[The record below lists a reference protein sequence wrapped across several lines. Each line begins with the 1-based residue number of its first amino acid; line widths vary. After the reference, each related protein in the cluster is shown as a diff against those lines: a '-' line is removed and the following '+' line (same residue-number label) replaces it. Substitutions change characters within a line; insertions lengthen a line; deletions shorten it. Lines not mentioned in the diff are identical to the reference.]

1 MARPRKQINQQIRQQ
16 ADVDVESTDKEM
28 EPVVEDTDAPDLA
41 PLLDQ
46 LQILA
51 GKTQFYADHGHA
63 PWLQNQ
69 LLSLIA
75 QLKASL

>member
-1 MARPRKQINQQIRQQ
+1 
-16 ADVDVESTDKEM
+16 M
-28 EPVVEDTDAPDLA
+28 EPVVEDTDAPDVA